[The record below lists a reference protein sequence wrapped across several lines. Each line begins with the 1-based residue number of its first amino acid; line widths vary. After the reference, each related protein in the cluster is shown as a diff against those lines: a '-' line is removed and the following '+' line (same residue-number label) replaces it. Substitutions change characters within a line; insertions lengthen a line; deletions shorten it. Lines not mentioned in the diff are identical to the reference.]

1 MTFCRINLKMDVK
14 TASAIVALRPAIESL
29 IINASKNPE
38 SILMLSETDNKLINV
53 LKELCNFNSGRH
65 NLSPILFDQG

>member
-1 MTFCRINLKMDVK
+1 MDPK

-38 SILMLSETDNKLINV
+38 SISTLIEIDSKLINV
-53 LKELCNFNSGRH
+53 LKELCNFNSGRY
-65 NLSPILFDQG
+65 NLSPILFEQG